1 MWYIDLSP
9 NSWTFCG
16 GWKVGFSRR
25 AVFSKVRVYKR
36 EQHLFVDSKY
46 YLCKQLR
53 KSQIR
58 PNDLTSMFYIEALHS
73 HFQSNFHF
81 KAFKNSG
88 SGYCEETHTI
98 DSTENKYLT
107 VLALIHLKILIQGI
121 KVLLEYYL
129 NTWIFTGV
137 DAFRAIQ
144 KELIPPW
151 TLFFIIASLQL
162 GF

>member
-1 MWYIDLSP
+1 VEAEKSAFREELSFQRSECTTG
-9 NSWTFCG
+9 NSFCLLIA
-16 GWKVGFSRR
+16 KTI
-25 AVFSKVRVYKR
+25 
-36 EQHLFVDSKY
+36 
-46 YLCKQLR
+46 LCKQLR

-58 PNDLTSMFYIEALHS
+58 PNDLTSIFYIEALHS

-88 SGYCEETHTI
+88 SGYCEETHAI

-129 NTWIFTGV
+129 NT
-137 DAFRAIQ
+137 
-144 KELIPPW
+144 
-151 TLFFIIASLQL
+151 
-162 GF
+162 